1 MRLNTAPNT
10 DHRFFGEKACL
21 YLEKKRASIFYNTAA
36 KCKSGGPVYVYVGG
50 EGEDNVRAQFVFHG
64 VYTGASSEG
73 GDTRHAIAALRQRR
87 EDATLFLGLTLK
99 MVSVGTRHKYILKL
113 FSRQSLSLSR
123 SIYFLIRAFLLLRKQ
138 LLHNSS
144 VFTSP
149 KATTT

>member
-73 GDTRHAIAALRQRR
+73 GDTRHARHAIAALRQRR
-87 EDATLFLGLTLK
+87 EDATLFLRLTLK

-113 FSRQSLSLSR
+113 FSRQSLSLSFD
-123 SIYFLIRAFLLLRKQ
+123 ILP
-138 LLHNSS
+138 HSS

-149 KATTT
+149 EATAT